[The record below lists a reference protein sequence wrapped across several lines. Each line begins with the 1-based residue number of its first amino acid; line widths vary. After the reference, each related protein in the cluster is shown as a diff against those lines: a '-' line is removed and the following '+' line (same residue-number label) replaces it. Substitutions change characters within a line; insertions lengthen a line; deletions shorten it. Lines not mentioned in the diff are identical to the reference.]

1 MQEVSASSELLIIGF
16 VLVLAGTIILILG
29 IVLAA
34 AQSKKGKGNLK
45 SAGIIVIGPVPIVF
59 GSDKKSIKTIL
70 VLTTTLT
77 ALLVAAMLVYY
88 FLFR

>member
-1 MQEVSASSELLIIGF
+1 MSASSELLIIGF

-34 AQSKKGKGNLK
+34 ARSKQGKDNLK

-70 VLTTTLT
+70 VLSTTFT